1 MPHYAI
7 LADHSPDICPGS
19 NAKTRARAREGAGP
33 ENIQK
38 IAGNLGVSFVLEPQ
52 HLDPTHRV
60 ITVVDAP
67 SIEAVN
73 QFVFD
78 TGLVQWNTVETFALT
93 PIGEMMPKLFDAPI
107 VYD

>member
-1 MPHYAI
+1 MPRYAI

-19 NAKTRARAREGAGP
+19 NAKTRDRAREGAGP

-38 IAGNLGVSFVLEPQ
+38 VAGNLGLEFVLEPQ

-60 ITVVDAP
+60 MAVVDAP

-93 PIGEMMPKLFDAPI
+93 PIGEMMPKLFTTPI
-107 VYD
+107 VFD

>member
-1 MPHYAI
+1 MSHYAI

-19 NAKTRARAREGAGP
+19 NAKTRDRAREGAGP

-38 IAGNLGVSFVLEPQ
+38 IAGALGLSFVLEPQ

-60 ITVVDAP
+60 IAVVDAP

-78 TGLVQWNTVETFALT
+78 TGLVQWNTVQTFALT
-93 PIGEMMPKLFDAPI
+93 PISEMMPKLLDTPI
-107 VYD
+107 VFD

>member
-1 MPHYAI
+1 MPHYAV

-19 NAKTRARAREGAGP
+19 NAKTRDRALQGAGP

-38 IAGNLGVSFVLEPQ
+38 IAGDLGLSFVLEPQ

-60 ITVVDAP
+60 IAVVDAP

-78 TGLVQWNTVETFALT
+78 TGLVQWNTVETYALT
-93 PIGEMMPKLFDAPI
+93 PIGEMMPKLIGAPVVFD
-107 VYD
+107 

>member
-1 MPHYAI
+1 MPRYAI

-19 NAKTRARAREGAGP
+19 NAKTRARASEAAGP
-33 ENIQK
+33 ENIQR
-38 IAGNLGVSFVLEPQ
+38 IAGNLGLSFVLEPQ

-60 ITVVDAP
+60 IAVVDAP
-67 SIEAVN
+67 SIEAAN

-78 TGLVQWNTVETFALT
+78 TGLFQWNTVETFPLT
-93 PIGEMMPKLFDAPI
+93 PIGEMMPKLFDAPV

>member
-1 MPHYAI
+1 MPHYAV

-19 NAKTRARAREGAGP
+19 NAKTRDRAREGAGP

-38 IAGNLGVSFVLEPQ
+38 VAGSLGLSFVLEPQ

-60 ITVVDAP
+60 IAVVDAP

-73 QFVFD
+73 QFAFE

-93 PIGEMMPKLFDAPI
+93 PIGEMMPKLLDAP
-107 VYD
+107 VVFD